1 MRKLHVGHEEVHVLE
16 LGPDAVSP
24 AEVVL
29 PPLLLHL
36 DVARLVRALLFQ
48 LLYQLDVQ
56 LLTEFLI
63 LRGDQIINFR
73 FRISIKC

>member
-29 PPLLLHL
+29 PPLLLQL
-36 DVARLVRALLFQ
+36 DVPRLVRALFQ

-56 LLTEFLI
+56 LLT
-63 LRGDQIINFR
+63 
-73 FRISIKC
+73 